1 MSKILKKKK
10 NFKIGKWKTQL
21 GWNDEGPQ
29 EGSRRGG
36 ATVSTTGGGAHGPG
50 LGPREQAFRLMLTS
64 PRGMFSLL
72 ENV

>member
-1 MSKILKKKK
+1 M
-10 NFKIGKWKTQL
+10 QL